1 MEASFWHE
9 RWEKQQIG
17 FHNDAVNPLLVKYWS
32 ELKIKPDARVLVPLC
47 GKTLDMC
54 HLSEI
59 GHSVLGCE
67 LSELAVTQFYA
78 EYLGE
83 LKVPTPTKVNEHQY
97 FELNNIN
104 IIQGDMLTLS
114 PKEIGLV
121 DAFYDRAALIAW
133 PESLRLTYVE
143 KLMVLL
149 PSGSQGL
156 LITLDYPQ
164 EVMAG
169 PPFAVQ
175 HDWIIDNM
183 ASGFDIER
191 LSCEDVLRSNSKFI
205 KKQVPW
211 LTESVYRMVRK

>member
-1 MEASFWHE
+1 MKASFWHE

-17 FHNDAVNPLLVKYWS
+17 FHNEEVNPLLVKYWPQLR
-32 ELKIKPDARVLVPLC
+32 LKPEARVLVPLC

-54 HLSEI
+54 YLKEM
-59 GHSVLGCE
+59 GYSVLGCE
-67 LSELAVTQFYA
+67 LSELAVRQFFS
-78 EYLGE
+78 EYQADEEKL
-83 LKVPTPTKVNEHQY
+83 TYIQRNEHQH
-97 FELNNIN
+97 FSLNNIT

-114 PKEIGLV
+114 SQDCGPI

-133 PESLRLTYVE
+133 PEALRLAYAQQ
-143 KLMVLL
+143 LMRLL

-175 HDWIIDNM
+175 DDWIMDNM
-183 ASGFDIER
+183 ASGFEIER
-191 LSCEDVLRSNSKFI
+191 LSCEDVLQDNPKFI
-205 KKQVPW
+205 RKQVPW
-211 LTESVYRMVRK
+211 LTESVYRLSRK

>member
-1 MEASFWHE
+1 MKASFWHE

-17 FHNDAVNPLLVKYWS
+17 FHNEEVNPLLIKYWPQ
-32 ELKIKPDARVLVPLC
+32 LGLNTAARVLVPLC

-54 HLSEI
+54 YLKEI

-67 LSELAVTQFYA
+67 LSELAVRQFFS
-78 EYLGE
+78 EYQVEQESLACIQ
-83 LKVPTPTKVNEHQY
+83 KNEHQH
-97 FELNNIN
+97 FILDNIT

-114 PKEIGLV
+114 SQDCGTIG
-121 DAFYDRAALIAW
+121 AFYDRAALIAW
-133 PESLRLTYVE
+133 PEALRQTYVE
-143 KLMVLL
+143 QLMRLL
-149 PSGSQGL
+149 PLGSRGL

-175 HDWIIDNM
+175 DDWIIDNM

-191 LSCEDVLRSNSKFI
+191 LSCDDVLHENPKFMR
-205 KKQVPW
+205 KQVPW
-211 LTESVYRMVRK
+211 LTESVYKLIRK